1 VMVDRI
7 MHLLLKGEVDPASI
21 VMITFTRNAANNM
34 QKKLRELLFKRFHAT
49 KSPFLLK
56 ILERLNEMRIQTIDS
71 FSKGLLSEVGS
82 LLGFGLNMQIK
93 SFTKEKKE
101 WIEEELDNY
110 FKEELSNRTASI
122 HSMISPLKEYE
133 LIHIIYNFWE
143 KLDQRGFSTEAINE
157 HLDFG
162 TSARS

>member
-1 VMVDRI
+1 D
-7 MHLLLKGEVDPASI
+7 
-21 VMITFTRNAANNM
+21 
-34 QKKLRELLFKRFHAT
+34 
-49 KSPFLLK
+49 
-56 ILERLNEMRIQTIDS
+56 
-71 FSKGLLSEVGS
+71 
-82 LLGFGLNMQIK
+82 LGFGLNMQIK

-133 LIHIIYNFWE
+133 LIDIIYNFWE

-162 TSARS
+162 TSAPHNELINNLLQTMIKRLEKKFTKEKRILNAVSMGDLTRHIDEVRREYGVEAFKN